1 MSNSRRKFTQE
12 FKIEAVKLITEG
24 RRRVSEVARDLDISA
39 TVLRCWKR
47 ELEVDPEQAFPG
59 KGKLKARDEEI
70 ASLKRENA
78 RLRME
83 RDFLKK
89 AAALFSKEPK

>member
-1 MSNSRRKFTQE
+1 MSDSRRKFTQE

-39 TVLRCWKR
+39 TVLRRWKR

-70 ASLKRENA
+70 ASLKRENV

-83 RDFLKK
+83 RDFLKR
-89 AAALFSKEPK
+89 AAAFEAQKSK

>member
-1 MSNSRRKFTQE
+1 MSDSRRKFTQE
-12 FKIEAVKLITEG
+12 FKIEVVKLITEG

-39 TVLRCWKR
+39 TVLRRWKR

-70 ASLKRENA
+70 ASLKRENV

-83 RDFLKK
+83 RDFLKR
-89 AAALFSKEPK
+89 AAAFEAQKSK